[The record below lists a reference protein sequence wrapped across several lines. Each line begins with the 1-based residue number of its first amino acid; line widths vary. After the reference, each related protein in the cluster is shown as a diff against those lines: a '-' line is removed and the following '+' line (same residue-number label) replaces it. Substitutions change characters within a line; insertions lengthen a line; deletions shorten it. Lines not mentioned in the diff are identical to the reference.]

1 MRNALAALLVIALT
15 SSRPVTT
22 LCQSQSDQG
31 KVKITTG
38 EVLLD
43 MVVRD
48 KKGRLVKDLK
58 ASDVEVYEDGV
69 LQKPES
75 FRLITRADE
84 AEAAKAKAAAADQTK
99 QPVVPESGF
108 STVAM
113 VFDNLKPD
121 FRRYACQAAK
131 AYANEN
137 IKSKD
142 YVGVFALGMSL
153 TPVQSFTR
161 DMEST
166 KKAIDQVGSM
176 AYNANIKPGTGV
188 DSVNKADKMP
198 APKLKLP
205 NGAEVEVLDPGK
217 VWQQFLATM
226 VDSYEKLELQ
236 RKGLVTVNGLM
247 AIIEA
252 QKQMA
257 GRKAILFF
265 SDELTITTET
275 GAQFADVTSA
285 ANKANVTIYTVDA
298 AGLRTESQT

>member
-1 MRNALAALLVIALT
+1 MKNTLATLLIIAL
-15 SSRPVTT
+15 SSAQPVTT
-22 LCQSQSDQG
+22 FCQSQSDQG

-38 EVLLD
+38 ELLLD

-84 AEAAKAKAAAADQTK
+84 AEAAKAKAAGDQTK

-142 YVGVFALGMSL
+142 YVGVFALGLSL
-153 TPVQSFTR
+153 APVQSFTR

-176 AYNANIKPGTGV
+176 AYNSNNKPGTGV
-188 DSVNKADKMP
+188 GSMNKADKMP

-205 NGAEVEVLDPGK
+205 NGTEVEVLDPGK
-217 VWQQFLATM
+217 RWQQFLATM
-226 VDSYEKLELQ
+226 DDSYEKLELQ

-285 ANKANVTIYTVDA
+285 ANKANV
-298 AGLRTESQT
+298 